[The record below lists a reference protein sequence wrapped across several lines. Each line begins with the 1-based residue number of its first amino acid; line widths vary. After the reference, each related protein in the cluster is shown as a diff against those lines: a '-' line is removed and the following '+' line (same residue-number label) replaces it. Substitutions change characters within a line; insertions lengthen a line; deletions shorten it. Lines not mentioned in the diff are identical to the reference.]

1 MYCCEFCDAKYI
13 SESGIYK
20 HRRTKHFVKKKI
32 PNKYFCNDCE
42 MSFKVKKTL
51 IHHVKCHIPQKSH
64 FKCSFENCFNS
75 FFSMA
80 GYISHLKTS
89 HGKNIALEQL
99 VFDTMEGM
107 YL

>member
-1 MYCCEFCDAKYI
+1 
-13 SESGIYK
+13 
-20 HRRTKHFVKKKI
+20 
-32 PNKYFCNDCE
+32 

-51 IHHVKCHIPQKSH
+51 IQHVKCHILQKH
-64 FKCSFENCFNS
+64 NKYPHNIKCSFENCFKS

-89 HGKNIALEQL
+89 QEKNIAFEKL